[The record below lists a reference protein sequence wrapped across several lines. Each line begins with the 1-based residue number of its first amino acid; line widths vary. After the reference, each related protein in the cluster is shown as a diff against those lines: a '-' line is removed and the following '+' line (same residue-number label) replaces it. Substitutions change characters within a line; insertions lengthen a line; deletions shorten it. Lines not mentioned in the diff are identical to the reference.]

1 MEASHCLAGTRCGRA
16 RFRGLHHTHAHTQTV
31 KLSERLLDEH
41 LKKSVLLESNSRNRT
56 DRTGGFAVALHVHT
70 HGGAMLRSDDDA
82 NRSRTGDEADDG
94 HRLVM
99 TFKCLEIGELFKSG
113 ERQRPFKR
121 GLHSESVVA
130 RSQCAL

>member
-56 DRTGGFAVALHVHT
+56 DRTGGFAVALHAYTAGFAGRAAHWVS
-70 HGGAMLRSDDDA
+70 ADDDA
-82 NRSRTGDEADDG
+82 NRSQASDEFDG
-94 HRLVM
+94 HRMVM
-99 TFKCLEIGELFKSG
+99 TFKCLEIGEFFKTAN
-113 ERQRPFKR
+113 EKPFKTR
-121 GLHSESVVA
+121 WSAQRE
-130 RSQCAL
+130 